1 MNKTIV
7 NMAHGAI
14 MGVIISIALFG
25 PILLELV

>member
-7 NMAHGAI
+7 NMAYGAI